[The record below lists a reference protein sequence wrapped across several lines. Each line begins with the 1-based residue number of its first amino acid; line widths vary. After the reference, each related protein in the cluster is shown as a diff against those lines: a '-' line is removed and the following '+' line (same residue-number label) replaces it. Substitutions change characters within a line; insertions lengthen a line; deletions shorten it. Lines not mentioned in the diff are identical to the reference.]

1 MIDPKA
7 SWTEPISSVYEL
19 IDLEEVLVKENL
31 ESGRRWAY
39 RGQPRDYGSLMP
51 SFQREF
57 LAQSHGTAAIIERD
71 LIREFRMHYG
81 ALSDRS
87 RDMPLPTQISD
98 GYDLRC
104 LSVMQHYEIPTR
116 LLDWTSEYWIAVYF
130 ACTSQPDQMAE
141 LWYYDRSIFDAQLDS
156 EPSLKTLL
164 DRSKHA
170 PMEPPF
176 LDRRGVHGI
185 VELDPRITPRMERQ
199 LAHHTVSTNI
209 FTDHAPLLVEK
220 AKEVSPA
227 NKNARDSIDGG
238 IASQVAGFQV
248 VNEGVEN
255 AGPLDHWSFPRV
267 GRVLIAGECKASA
280 LQYLAKYK
288 NITASTIFPDVVGL
302 GRYLRWQFESL
313 RTMLGVSRPPL

>member
-104 LSVMQHYEIPTR
+104 LSVMQHYEIPHDCSTGHPNTGSQS
-116 LLDWTSEYWIAVYF
+116 TS
-130 ACTSQPDQMAE
+130 
-141 LWYYDRSIFDAQLDS
+141 LAQ
-156 EPSLKTLL
+156 
-164 DRSKHA
+164 
-170 PMEPPF
+170 
-176 LDRRGVHGI
+176 
-185 VELDPRITPRMERQ
+185 
-199 LAHHTVSTNI
+199 
-209 FTDHAPLLVEK
+209 
-220 AKEVSPA
+220 
-227 NKNARDSIDGG
+227 
-238 IASQVAGFQV
+238 ASQT
-248 VNEGVEN
+248 
-255 AGPLDHWSFPRV
+255 
-267 GRVLIAGECKASA
+267 K
-280 LQYLAKYK
+280 
-288 NITASTIFPDVVGL
+288 
-302 GRYLRWQFESL
+302 WQNSG
-313 RTMLGVSRPPL
+313 TTTGVSSTPSSTPNPR